1 MSQSQDEARAAR
13 IQKYKEERRKQLTAR
28 TATLF
33 SANVTERRPKRTSD
47 RTPPED
53 VAAHLKSSSELN
65 LNTASTSVPI
75 RTTRTS
81 RLRAAAAT
89 HSDTSPSPRKSN
101 RSSSVQSLLE
111 DGKTKSPKNSKL
123 LDRDKARS
131 RRQSN
136 EKENYKSASATRF
149 DKDIGAIKTKSK
161 HSINKTILEKD
172 KSNFIMTSPKEK
184 NVDEKSSSKIDEIRN
199 KKSINEEKLTKRIEV
214 KNEKKPL
221 RVNSEEFFNDIV
233 NEKDITNS
241 LERERIEDLFN
252 NLVVDDVENQNGIE
266 ILINDE
272 VLADDGLKYSHNS
285 CIPAADKAIDV
296 NVDNVKVEDSVVP
309 KVKEDVGGLLGA
321 VCVRKVERFSEL
333 LSNLC
338 SPCEADILFEDILV
352 ENGIDGDNQ
361 VRTNGPECTPPC
373 RRAQPS
379 PRTTSTPKRTLA
391 QPAVN
396 SEAAGSAAKPRT
408 RRPLEA
414 PHPKTESSL
423 PSSKVSPKTTLNLSF
438 GIKSTPLKSSP
449 SNSSP
454 QKSYDRRRSPESA
467 SKPSCIPLSKKS
479 ADRNIRTSTSPN
491 KQDLTRDS
499 TSKTDKSK
507 VEISRNRSTRRSP
520 EKAKSDSESNRIDRR
535 HRAQKDSESLS
546 EKYHYSKKRLT
557 SLENNSPRKSNDTK
571 NVSPKNVLNGNSQAT
586 QDPNV
591 NACGLDNSKS
601 KTKMSTLHETV
612 RPHSSRLSQEMD
624 SLAALTK
631 QTLDRVNKLSNNLT
645 SNKINLDTSEPR
657 FDSLFT
663 PKAELKNNNHT
674 YNYGLLNER
683 PAVTNRGVT
692 ERLRDIDTAAQRLID
707 FEKQSAMFSDLNND
721 TSSQNRRHDTS
732 STSCSH
738 TPVSILKRK
747 SIHEDSAASNSTN
760 HAIASPPVTFSPSV
774 VEPRNGRSDNRQRQG
789 ILKKRR
795 SLDESQVARRRSCSP
810 EVSFAEDGSSEISKS
825 ILKNRRSSLEDV
837 VRNRSPD
844 GQIQGILKRKMSRE
858 EEHQTD
864 DLSHGSPEPHG
875 ILKRKSNSSSS
886 SSTASSH
893 VSIAQAVLLAAA
905 GGAEIVEEDKEI
917 VRPILKK
924 KSFSEE
930 RPCLDIVPSETPKPI
945 LKKKSMEHDEYDFDL
960 PKKPILKSSK
970 KLSGDEG
977 HASSFDLSEDDRSSR
992 RPSLLRSRT
1001 SDHSGSECEAAVR
1014 PILKQRGSSLTRERS
1029 QSPRPRLS
1037 FCADNDANI
1046 ISVTNFSCDA
1056 NDLSAAGPRRV
1067 LNLAPAPNPEE
1078 SYPSAVLRR
1087 RNLRPKSNPR
1097 SKSLACDVNDELLS
1111 ILNNRRLK
1119 VDENCENGFCEPWKR
1134 ANLSE
1139 AEDDTK
1145 EKSFPSIAS
1154 RIKSMEQALTKEVS
1168 PRDQPSTSKAKTR
1181 DKERYKTQP
1190 ITVDEMRS
1198 ITSSL
1203 EPGQARFQAFGP
1215 AGCSF
1220 PSRSVESGVAPSVR
1234 GTFPLPREPERDPFV
1249 DFAKA
1254 LDSPPFGVSSFNAK
1268 SPPGTNGFSD
1278 GGSTKDDSYGEATF
1292 LDFENIDVNAERKQ
1306 STLDEIEQEVNKVRV
1321 ALDEDSRAL
1330 EEDERQQAEADNWSL
1345 NVSCDSGVY
1354 NRASSRDSGPHS
1366 GEELGLIES
1375 QEIVENHATNSSSNE
1390 WSSSSIERGLLTMDR
1405 ERKSTETEV
1414 QRSPEEDRSDDEG
1427 TEPSGFALGLVK
1439 SNSVVARASMWQQ
1452 LQQQAKGTPKPLLRH
1467 SRSKLKEGPSVAD
1480 RFKSQPI
1487 SFTSPE
1493 QPSQEEPNEQSLS
1506 LAQSKSTANVLDRD
1520 EDAKLDEDDPA
1531 KMSLSDKMKMFNAKL
1546 THKPPM
1552 AGLPR
1557 PKEDRVPRTSR
1568 LRTMPV
1574 LASQVQEAMEQ
1585 NERLTKSLTHEDVPR
1600 NNDFQLKMELFRS
1613 ASAKNTSLEY
1623 IMRQNSK
1630 FRSLD
1635 LDDDSP
1641 SERAQ
1646 RMITPE
1652 VRGILKSGST
1662 VVPRPKIL
1670 AKGESSE
1677 GLKDEGID
1685 SSSDEESVSA
1695 SSVSSSEKSCSS
1707 SDSSDEL
1714 PDPKPR
1720 RFQRKPNKLK
1730 SSRTESDLP
1739 RHQDSFSR
1747 PPEPFSRPQDLFPR
1761 KIQMPCANELKERLT
1776 QAKNP
1781 DVKIPMLGKLGR
1793 KPSEEAKKEDDQT
1806 RRFVKK
1812 LDEPIQLGK
1821 LRRPVDKPPA
1831 PVQHEVPPPI
1841 LKISALNMEAKNK
1854 FFGLDPSKQGKTI
1867 DELTAAVRKY
1877 IPPVSKSMSIH
1888 TMEVPGSGSDGESS
1902 GGREVRH
1909 INSRVRHRVGGGVQR
1924 SATHA
1929 EMPHKGGTIAERL
1942 AALQAAGA
1950 NDWRARV
1957 CRLSPERDEKE
1968 KDSKAIERAKNRINE
1983 SLNATVDDKK
1993 KVHIDENEIGSGNI
2007 LADRRKELETAAQGW
2022 RKRVPQSDASLF
2034 TVAGRLERDKVVTST
2049 PPITP
2054 PPAPAPVVVASPG
2067 IPPPTKFKSRKQ
2079 TSPTNGFASGPLR
2092 SASCAVVSAAAVDS
2106 KPKETA
2112 RIDRES
2118 FKRSHSVS
2126 ESISRVDE
2134 KDGSPSGA
2142 ERSGQPVRVPR
2153 ADDETFHAFFTPA
2166 LQQERTAET
2175 EGVDVDLDAIDS
2187 GSRQMLAGE
2196 WARRARVG
2204 RRHAASRNPLRAL
2217 AARTDLRDEYVP
2229 TTTPAVQNNKQ
2240 NYVLEKLQTNGGLAA
2255 EALAAL
2261 ASKEDFSS
2269 VALRSAST
2277 APLVH
2282 GTKPTML
2289 LQVKGRRRVQTRL
2302 VEPVHTS
2309 VNRGDCFV
2317 LITPD
2322 QLFLYIGLYANVIE
2336 KNRSTDIAMHI
2347 QNTKDLGCKN
2357 SPGIIK
2363 IDEQIKNF
2371 SNKHWNQFWSLLGVT
2386 EGIENYSP
2394 IETGHADEDEIFE
2407 SCIIQTNM
2415 CYEVKDDELVPI
2427 EEYWGQTPKIAM
2439 LNQTKVIVFDYGS
2452 EMYIWYGKN
2461 VPLESRRRAA
2471 QLAQEMFD
2479 EGYNYEECHINPLNA
2494 AVYQGAREASEQPS
2508 KTSTSRPEWAIL
2520 SKVTQ
2525 HMETILFKEKFLDWP
2540 DYSRVIKVK
2549 SPENKSNSVEITP
2562 CDAEEMW
2569 SNEYQD
2575 PDLIL
2580 EGSHIGRGT
2589 HYYDK
2594 ENMRHYDIRTKSVC
2608 KWVIQ
2613 EYDFQKVENDTEIGE
2628 FFSGDSYIIRWEYQ
2642 ITATGRE
2649 LNGKPSKHNIT
2660 GRDRCAYFC
2669 WQGRDASSN
2678 EKGAAAL
2685 LTVELDREKGPQI
2698 RVAQGNEPPAFLNL
2712 FQGNLVIHQGK
2723 RDTDKSRY
2731 RLFVTR
2737 GNLTNE
2743 AYLLQVPCSV
2753 RQLRSRGSLL
2763 LVDTEK
2769 GCLYI
2774 WHGARSMKH
2783 TKNIAIELANKLIA
2797 RKSSYLFGENVSDVK
2812 ITEVR
2817 EGEEPK
2823 EVLDALGV
2831 ANKQYYNSVV
2841 GGGRETCGDVTPRL
2855 FHFTDLGGQFEAN
2868 EVLSPLRHD
2877 HLVTPFPF
2885 EQKELYSASQPAL
2898 FLLDDGKCVW
2908 LWQGWWPRGEDG
2920 ELEPAERNAG
2930 VGAFAAR
2937 WQAMRVA
2944 ALRTCDAYWRVSR
2957 APATVP
2963 GAEPAD
2969 SAAPRPDVR
2978 IVAAGLE
2985 PQRFTDLFDTWHD
2998 HDQAADANIAHGLKA
3013 GAALAGG
3020 EELSRLTSCGGVLA
3034 LAALQRRP
3042 LPPHVDPHH
3051 LERHLDDTDFM
3062 EAFGMTKEEFSVLP
3076 AWKQTNMKKDVGLF

>member
-33 SANVTERRPKRTSD
+33 SANVTERRPKKVGGRCQSD
-47 RTPPED
+47 D
-53 VAAHLKSSSELN
+53 NADYLKPSSSELN
-65 LNTASTSVPI
+65 LNAASTSVSI

-81 RLRAAAAT
+81 RLRAAAT
-89 HSDTSPSPRKSN
+89 VHSDTSPSPRKSN
-101 RSSSVQSLLE
+101 RSSSIQSLTDE
-111 DGKTKSPKNSKL
+111 AKTKSSKHSKIV
-123 LDRDKARS
+123 DRDKLRAAN

-136 EKENYKSASATRF
+136 EKENLKNTM
-149 DKDIGAIKTKSK
+149 DKDNGAIQSKSK
-161 HSINKTILEKD
+161 HSNNKTVLEKD
-172 KSNFIMTSPKEK
+172 RCNYKVKSPKGK
-184 NVDEKSSSKIDEIRN
+184 NNLKLGERKSRNSLSEQKTLDSFKIEDKIKEPLNIDDEQI
-199 KKSINEEKLTKRIEV
+199 
-214 KNEKKPL
+214 
-221 RVNSEEFFNDIV
+221 FNDILDD
-233 NEKDITNS
+233 KSFSNS
-241 LERERIEDLFN
+241 LEKEKIENLFN
-252 NLVVDDVENQNGIE
+252 NLVVEDQVTHNILDDNI
-266 ILINDE
+266 
-272 VLADDGLKYSHNS
+272 GLKKY
-285 CIPAADKAIDV
+285 IPISQDENAV
-296 NVDNVKVEDSVVP
+296 NKVVSIAKLEDSGVVP
-309 KVKEDVGGLLGA
+309 KVVRDEEVGGLLGA

-338 SPCEADILFEDILV
+338 SPCEADILFQDILA
-352 ENGIDGDNQ
+352 ENGIDGNSRPS
-361 VRTNGPECTPPC
+361 VPECTPPC

-379 PRTTSTPKRTLA
+379 PRTTSTPKRPSPSNEPSGT
-391 QPAVN
+391 VHKTKN
-396 SEAAGSAAKPRT
+396 
-408 RRPLEA
+408 RRSIDSSQS
-414 PHPKTESSL
+414 KTENSL
-423 PSSKVSPKTTLNLSF
+423 PSSRVSPKSTFNLSF
-438 GIKSTPLKSSP
+438 GIKSSPLKSPP
-449 SNSSP
+449 SNFTAS
-454 QKSYDRRRSPESA
+454 KSNERRRSSDSS
-467 SKPSCIPLSKKS
+467 SKPSCIPLSKKTPEKS
-479 ADRNIRTSTSPN
+479 PRTSSSPN
-491 KQDLTRDS
+491 KNDS
-499 TSKTDKSK
+499 VKESKSK
-507 VEISRNRSTRRSP
+507 LESPRCKTVRKSP
-520 EKAKSDSESNRIDRR
+520 EKVKSDSESTRNDRR

-557 SLENNSPRKSNDTK
+557 SLDNNSPRDKSTTNEK
-571 NVSPKNVLNGNSQAT
+571 SSKNVLKETSRSHKLNIKPGQEDIKET
-586 QDPNV
+586 E
-591 NACGLDNSKS
+591 
-601 KTKMSTLHETV
+601 KMSILHETV
-612 RPHSSRLSQEMD
+612 RPHTSNSRLSQEMD

-645 SNKINLDTSEPR
+645 SNKLHLDTPESN
-657 FDSLFT
+657 FDSLFV
-663 PKAELKNNNHT
+663 PKAEQNHT
-674 YNYGLLNER
+674 FNYGLINER
-683 PAVTNRGVT
+683 PVQNRGVS
-692 ERLRDIDTAAQRLID
+692 ERLQDIDQAAQRLID

-721 TSSQNRRHDTS
+721 SSSQNRRLDTS
-732 STSCSH
+732 ATSCSH

-747 SIHEDSAASNSTN
+747 SIHDENTLSTSN

-774 VEPRNGRSDNRQRQG
+774 IEPRSCRSENRQRQG
-789 ILKKRR
+789 ILKKRC

-810 EVSFAEDGSSEISKS
+810 EVSFAEDGSLDMNKP

-844 GQIQGILKRKMSRE
+844 GQIQGILKRKMSKE
-858 EEHQTD
+858 EEHVHED
-864 DLSHGSPEPHG
+864 ISNGSPEPHG

-886 SSTASSH
+886 SSTTSSH

-905 GGAEIVEEDKEI
+905 GGAEIIDDDKEI

-930 RPCLDIVPSETPKPI
+930 RPCPDILLTDTPKPI
-945 LKKKSMEHDEYDFDL
+945 LKKKSNEYEENDFDL

-977 HASSFDLSEDDRSSR
+977 QASSFDLSEDDRSSR

-1001 SDHSGSECEAAVR
+1001 SDHSGSECDATVK
-1014 PILKQRGSSLTRERS
+1014 PILKQRGSSLSRERS

-1037 FCADNDANI
+1037 FCADNDTN

-1067 LNLAPAPNPEE
+1067 LNLASNPDE
-1078 SYPSAVLRR
+1078 SYPSAVVRR
-1087 RNLRPKSNPR
+1087 RNLRPKSNAR
-1097 SKSLACDVNDELLS
+1097 SKSLASDVNEELLS
-1111 ILNNRRLK
+1111 ILNTRRLK
-1119 VDENCENGFCEPWKR
+1119 VENCENGHCEPWELK
-1134 ANLSE
+1134 NPQE
-1139 AEDDTK
+1139 TGNDHK
-1145 EKSFPSIAS
+1145 PKSFPSIAA
-1154 RIKSMEQALTKEVS
+1154 RIKSMEQALTEVNPKE
-1168 PRDQPSTSKAKTR
+1168 QPSTSRYKNR
-1181 DKERYKTQP
+1181 DKERFKTQP
-1190 ITVDEMRS
+1190 ITIDEMRS
-1198 ITSSL
+1198 ASKTSSL
-1203 EPGQARFQAFGP
+1203 EPGQQSFQAFES

-1220 PSRSVESGVAPSVR
+1220 PRSPVESGVVPSTR
-1234 GTFPLPREPERDPFV
+1234 GPYAEEPERDPFTELV
-1249 DFAKA
+1249 KT
-1254 LDSPPFGVSSFNAK
+1254 LDSPPFGVNVFSVK
-1268 SPPGTNGFSD
+1268 SPLVNGVSND
-1278 GGSTKDDSYGEATF
+1278 EEDKDDSYGEATF
-1292 LDFENIDVNAERKQ
+1292 LDFENISPNEERRQ

-1321 ALDEDSRAL
+1321 ALDEDCRAL
-1330 EEDERQQAEADNWSL
+1330 DEDERQQAEADNWSL

-1375 QEIVENHATNSSSNE
+1375 QEIRDNHATNSSSNE
-1390 WSSSSIERGLLTMDR
+1390 WSTSSIERGLMTMER
-1405 ERKSTETEV
+1405 ERKSTETEAL
-1414 QRSPEEDRSDDEG
+1414 RSPEDRGSDDERN
-1427 TEPSGFALGLVK
+1427 TETFALGLVK
-1439 SNSVVARASMWQQ
+1439 SNSVVARASMWQA

-1467 SRSKLKEGPSVAD
+1467 SRSKNKDSSNVTD
-1480 RFKSQPI
+1480 RFKTQPI
-1487 SFTSPE
+1487 SFPLETATS
-1493 QPSQEEPNEQSLS
+1493 EPTNEGYALTP
-1506 LAQSKSTANVLDRD
+1506 SKSIGNVLDRD

-1531 KMSLSDKMKMFNAKL
+1531 KLSLMEKMKMFNSKL

-1557 PKEDRVPRTSR
+1557 PKEERVPRTSR

-1585 NERLTKSLTHEDVPR
+1585 NERLTKSLTHEEVPR
-1600 NNDFQLKMELFRS
+1600 NPDFQLKMELFRS

-1623 IMRQNSK
+1623 LMRQNAK

-1641 SERAQ
+1641 AERSQ

-1662 VVPRPKIL
+1662 VVPPKPKIL

-1685 SSSDEESVSA
+1685 SSSDDESASA

-1707 SDSSDEL
+1707 SDSSDEI
-1714 PDPKPR
+1714 PGPKPR
-1720 RFQRKPNKLK
+1720 RFQRKNNKLK
-1730 SSRTESDLP
+1730 SSRTDSDLT
-1739 RHQDSFSR
+1739 RLQD
-1747 PPEPFSRPQDLFPR
+1747 QYPR
-1761 KIQMPCANELKERLT
+1761 KIPLPGANELKERLN
-1776 QAKNP
+1776 QVKNP
-1781 DVKIPMLGKLGR
+1781 EMKPLLGKLGR
-1793 KPSEEAKKEDDQT
+1793 KPTEEKKEDDST
-1806 RRFVKK
+1806 RYRRFIKK

-1821 LRRPVDKPPA
+1821 LRRPAEKVQQVEEKPPQ
-1831 PVQHEVPPPI
+1831 V
-1841 LKISALNMEAKNK
+1841 LNISALNQAAKEK
-1854 FFGLDPSKQGKTI
+1854 FFGVEPKKEKSI
-1867 DELTAAVRKY
+1867 DELAAAVRRY

-1909 INSRVRHRVGGGVQR
+1909 INTRGRHRLGGGVQR

-1929 EMPHKGGTIAERL
+1929 EMPHRGGTIAERL

-1957 CRLSPERDEKE
+1957 CRLSPERE
-1968 KDSKAIERAKNRINE
+1968 DSKAIERAKNKINE
-1983 SLNATVDDKK
+1983 SLNNVVDDKK
-1993 KVHIDENEIGSGNI
+1993 KVHIEETELGTNI
-2007 LADRRKELETAAQGW
+2007 LADRRNKLETAAQGW
-2022 RKRVPQSDASLF
+2022 RKRVPQTDASLF
-2034 TVAGRLERDKVVTST
+2034 TVAGRLERDKVSTTT
-2049 PPITP
+2049 PPLTP
-2054 PPAPAPVVVASPG
+2054 PPVVTPPASAVASPG
-2067 IPPPTKFKSRKQ
+2067 VPPPNKFRSRKQ
-2079 TSPTNGFASGPLR
+2079 PSSPTNGFASGPLR
-2092 SASCAVVSAAAVDS
+2092 SASCAVVSAAAEA
-2106 KPKETA
+2106 KPKETP

-2134 KDGSPSGA
+2134 KEEVSPGQEKSGC
-2142 ERSGQPVRVPR
+2142 PVRVPR
-2153 ADDETFHAFFTPA
+2153 ADDETFHAFFAP
-2166 LQQERTAET
+2166 LQQQDKTADA
-2175 EGVDVDLDAIDS
+2175 GDVDLDAIDS
-2187 GSRQMLAGE
+2187 GSRHLLSSE
-2196 WARRARVG
+2196 WARRAKRERRVAG
-2204 RRHAASRNPLRAL
+2204 SRNPLRAL
-2217 AARTDLRDEYVP
+2217 AARTDIREEYLAQPNTIRD
-2229 TTTPAVQNNKQ
+2229 QMLK
-2240 NYVLEKLQTNGGLAA
+2240 EKVTANCGLAA

-2261 ASKEDFSS
+2261 ASKEDFSN
-2269 VALRSAST
+2269 VALRSASAT
-2277 APLVH
+2277 NVPAH
-2282 GTKPTML
+2282 GTKPVML
-2289 LQVKGRRRVQTRL
+2289 LHVKGRRRVQTRL
-2302 VEPVHTS
+2302 VEPVYTS
-2309 VNRGDCFV
+2309 VNRGDCFI

-2322 QLFLYIGLYANVIE
+2322 QVFLYMGFYANVIE
-2336 KNRSTDIAMHI
+2336 RNRSTDIVNHI
-2347 QNTKDLGCKN
+2347 HNTKDLGCKN
-2357 SPGIIK
+2357 STGVIK
-2363 IDEQIKNF
+2363 IDEHAKNY
-2371 SNKHWNQFWSLLGVT
+2371 SNKHWNQFWSLLGLADGV
-2386 EGIENYSP
+2386 EDYKP
-2394 IETGHADEDEIFE
+2394 VETGNADEDEIYE

-2415 CYEVKDDELVPI
+2415 CYEVMDDELVPI
-2427 EEYWGQTPKIAM
+2427 KDYWGQMPKIAM
-2439 LNQTKVIVFDYGS
+2439 LNQSKTIVFDFGS

-2471 QLAQEMFD
+2471 QLAQELFD

-2494 AVYQGAREASEQPS
+2494 AFYQGAREESNSAE
-2508 KTSTSRPEWAIL
+2508 KTQKTRPEWAIL

-2549 SPENKSNSVEITP
+2549 PQENKTNSVEITP

-2589 HYYDK
+2589 QYYDK
-2594 ENMRHYDIRTKSVC
+2594 DEMRHYDIKTKSVC

-2613 EYDFQKVENDTEIGE
+2613 EYDYQKVENDAEIGE

-2642 ITATGRE
+2642 ITVTGRE

-2685 LTVELDREKGPQI
+2685 LTVELDREKGPQV

-2712 FQGNLVIHQGK
+2712 FQGNLIIHQGK
-2723 RDTDKSRY
+2723 KDTDKSRF

-2737 GNLTNE
+2737 GNLSNE

-2774 WHGARSMKH
+2774 WHGVRSLKH

-2797 RKSSYLFGENVSDVK
+2797 RNSGYLFGGNVRDVK
-2812 ITEVR
+2812 ITEVK

-2831 ANKQYYNSVV
+2831 ANKQHYNSVLS
-2841 GGGRETCGDVTPRL
+2841 GGRESGGDGTPRL

-2868 EVLSPLRHD
+2868 EVLSPLRHE

-2885 EQKELYSASQPAL
+2885 DQKELYSASQPAL
-2898 FLLDDGKCVW
+2898 FLLDDGAQVW
-2908 LWQGWWPRGEDG
+2908 VWQGWWPRAADG
-2920 ELEPAERNAG
+2920 ELEPADRNAG

-2944 ALRTCDAYWRVSR
+2944 ALRTAEAYNCCSGRGGR
-2957 APATVP
+2957 
-2963 GAEPAD
+2963 G
-2969 SAAPRPDVR
+2969 DVR
-2978 IVAAGLE
+2978 VVAAGLE
-2985 PQRFTDLFDTWHD
+2985 PQAFTDLFDTWSEHD
-2998 HDQAADANIAHGLKA
+2998 EAAEANIAHGYKA
-3013 GAALAGG
+3013 GEILSGAC
-3020 EELSRLTSCGGVLA
+3020 ELSRLSSCDAVLP

-3042 LPPHVDPHH
+3042 LPDHVDPHH
-3051 LERHLDDTDFM
+3051 LERHLSAADFL
-3062 EAFGMTKEEFSVLP
+3062 EAFGMTKEEFSGLP
-3076 AWKQTNMKKDVGLF
+3076 AWKQTNLKKDVGLF

>member
-33 SANVTERRPKRTSD
+33 SANVTERRTKRSTD
-47 RTPPED
+47 LPPSED
-53 VAAHLKSSSELN
+53 VGAHLKSSSELN

-81 RLRAAAAT
+81 RLRAAAANL
-89 HSDTSPSPRKSN
+89 SDTSPSPRKSN

-111 DGKTKSPKNSKL
+111 DAKMRSPKNSKL
-123 LDRDKARS
+123 LDRDKRTN

-136 EKENYKSASATRF
+136 EKENFKGSSSTRS
-149 DKDIGAIKTKSK
+149 DKDYGAIKTKSK
-161 HSINKTILEKD
+161 HSINKNILEKD
-172 KSNFIMTSPKEK
+172 KNNFIVTSPKGK
-184 NVDEKSSSKIDEIRN
+184 NVDEKRSSKFDDSRN
-199 KKSINEEKLTKRIEV
+199 TNSINEEKKSNSEI
-214 KNEKKPL
+214 NERKHEKPL
-221 RVNSEEFFNDIV
+221 RVNSEEFFNDII
-233 NEKDITNS
+233 NDKDMSNGID
-241 LERERIEDLFN
+241 EDKIDDLFN
-252 NLVVDDVENQNGIE
+252 NLVVADVEVQNGIRVEE
-266 ILINDE
+266 IDQILE
-272 VLADDGLKYSHNS
+272 SDGLKYSHNS

-296 NVDNVKVEDSVVP
+296 NVDYVEDSVVP

-352 ENGIDGDNQ
+352 ENGIDGEKH
-361 VRTNGPECTPPC
+361 VRTNGPECTAPC

-379 PRTTSTPKRTLA
+379 PRTTSTPKRTPA
-391 QPAVN
+391 QPTAN
-396 SEAAGSAAKPRT
+396 NDAAGSVAKPRS
-408 RRPLEA
+408 RRSLEA

-454 QKSYDRRRSPESA
+454 PKTYDRRRSPDSG
-467 SKPSCIPLSKKS
+467 SKPSCIPLSKKPS
-479 ADRNIRTSTSPN
+479 DRNLRTSTSPV
-491 KQDLTRDS
+491 KQDLTRDTIS
-499 TSKTDKSK
+499 SRSKAETP
-507 VEISRNRSTRRSP
+507 RNRSTRKSP
-520 EKAKSDSESNRIDRR
+520 EKAKSDTENNRIDRR

-557 SLENNSPRKSNDTK
+557 SLENNSPRKSNEK
-571 NVSPKNVLNGNSQAT
+571 NVSPKTLSNVTSRANQE
-586 QDPNV
+586 PNV
-591 NACGLDNSKS
+591 NACGLENSKV
-601 KTKMSTLHETV
+601 TKMSTLHETV

-645 SNKINLDTSEPR
+645 SNKINLDTPEPR
-657 FDSLFT
+657 FDSIFA
-663 PKAELKNNNHT
+663 PKSDLRHNNHA
-674 YNYGLLNER
+674 YNYGLINHER
-683 PAVTNRGVT
+683 PVHNRGVT

-721 TSSQNRRHDTS
+721 TSSQSRRLDTS
-732 STSCSH
+732 SSSCSH

-747 SIHEDSAASNSTN
+747 SIHEDSAASNTTN
-760 HAIASPPVTFSPSV
+760 QAIASPPVTFSPSV
-774 VEPRNGRSDNRQRQG
+774 VEPRNGRSESRQRQG

-810 EVSFAEDGSSEISKS
+810 EVSFAEDGSLETNKS

-858 EEHQTD
+858 EELHTD
-864 DLSHGSPEPHG
+864 DLSQSSPEPHG

-905 GGAEIVEEDKEI
+905 GGAEIVEDDKEI

-930 RPCLDIVPSETPKPI
+930 RPSPDVVLSDTPKPI
-945 LKKKSMEHDEYDFDL
+945 LKKKSTEFDDYDFDL

-1001 SDHSGSECEAAVR
+1001 SDHSGSECETAVR

-1087 RNLRPKSNPR
+1087 RNLRPKTNPR

-1111 ILNNRRLK
+1111 ILNNRRQK
-1119 VDENCENGFCEPWKR
+1119 VDENCENGFCEPWNS
-1134 ANLSE
+1134 AFNNE
-1139 AEDDTK
+1139 TGDDTK
-1145 EKSFPSIAS
+1145 PKSFPSIAS
-1154 RIKSMEQALTKEVS
+1154 RIKSMEQALTKDLS
-1168 PRDQPSTSKAKTR
+1168 RDQPSTSKARTR

-1190 ITVDEMRS
+1190 ITVEEMRS

-1203 EPGQARFQAFGP
+1203 EPGQARFPAFGP

-1220 PSRSVESGVAPSVR
+1220 PSRPVESGIAPSIR
-1234 GTFPLPREPERDPFV
+1234 GPYPLPGEPEPDPFA
-1249 DFAKA
+1249 DFAQA
-1254 LDSPPFGVSSFNAK
+1254 LDSPPYGVISFNAK
-1268 SPPGTNGFSD
+1268 SPTTANGFSD
-1278 GGSTKDDSYGEATF
+1278 GGSNKDDSYGEATF
-1292 LDFENIDVNAERKQ
+1292 LDFENIDVNSERKQ
-1306 STLDEIEQEVNKVRV
+1306 STLDEIEQEVDKVRV

-1330 EEDERQQAEADNWSL
+1330 EEDERHQAEADNWSL

-1375 QEIVENHATNSSSNE
+1375 QEIRDNHATNSSSNE

-1405 ERKSTETEV
+1405 ERKSTENEAL
-1414 QRSPEEDRSDDEG
+1414 RSPEEAGSDDENR
-1427 TEPSGFALGLVK
+1427 EPSGFALGLVK

-1467 SRSKLKEGPSVAD
+1467 SRSKLKEGPSVVD

-1487 SFTSPE
+1487 SFPAPVVS
-1493 QPSQEEPNEQSLS
+1493 PNESTEEQALP
-1506 LAQSKSTANVLDRD
+1506 LPQSKSTANVLDRD

-1531 KMSLSDKMKMFNAKL
+1531 KMSLSEKMKMFNSKL
-1546 THKPPM
+1546 THKPPV
-1552 AGLPR
+1552 AGAGGAR
-1557 PKEDRVPRTSR
+1557 ARAGR

-1574 LASQVQEAMEQ
+1574 LASQLQQALDQ
-1585 NERLTKSLTHEDVPR
+1585 NERLTKSLTHDDVPR

-1623 IMRQNSK
+1623 IMRQNAK

-1662 VVPRPKIL
+1662 VVPSRPKTL

-1685 SSSDEESVSA
+1685 SSSDEDSVST
-1695 SSVSSSEKSCSS
+1695 SVSSSEKSCSS

-1730 SSRTESDLP
+1730 SSRTESDIP
-1739 RHQDSFSR
+1739 RH
-1747 PPEPFSRPQDLFPR
+1747 PEAFPC
-1761 KIQMPCANELKERLT
+1761 KIKLPGANELKERLT

-1806 RRFVKK
+1806 RYRRFVKK
-1812 LDEPIQLGK
+1812 IDEPIQLGK
-1821 LRRPVDKPPA
+1821 LRRPAEKVPPPA
-1831 PVQHEVPPPI
+1831 QEVPPPV
-1841 LKISALNMEAKNK
+1841 LKISALNQAAKNK
-1854 FFGLDPSKQGKTI
+1854 FFGLDPVKKEKSI

-1877 IPPVSKSMSIH
+1877 IPPVSKSVSSH
-1888 TMEVPGSGSDGESS
+1888 TMEIPGSGSDGESS

-1909 INSRVRHRVGGGVQR
+1909 INTRGRHRVGGGVQR

-1929 EMPHKGGTIAERL
+1929 EMPHKGGGTIAERL

-1957 CRLSPERDEKE
+1957 CRLSPERE
-1968 KDSKAIERAKNRINE
+1968 DSKAIERAKNRINE
-1983 SLNATVDDKK
+1983 SLNSVDDKK
-1993 KVHIDENEIGSGNI
+1993 KGIDDNELGTTNI
-2007 LADRRKELETAAQGW
+2007 LADRRNKLETAAQGW
-2022 RKRVPQSDASLF
+2022 RKRVPQTDASLF
-2034 TVAGRLERDKVVTST
+2034 TVAGRLERDKVVSAT
-2049 PPITP
+2049 PPVTP
-2054 PPAPAPVVVASPG
+2054 PPAAAPVTASPG
-2067 IPPPTKFKSRKQ
+2067 IPPPNTFKSRKQ

-2092 SASCAVVSAAAVDS
+2092 SASCAVVSAAAVDP
-2106 KPKETA
+2106 KPKTN

-2134 KDGSPSGA
+2134 KDESCGA
-2142 ERSGQPVRVPR
+2142 EKTGQPVRVPR
-2153 ADDETFHAFFTPA
+2153 TDDETFQAFFTPA
-2166 LQQERTAET
+2166 LQQERLADT

-2187 GSRQMLAGE
+2187 GSRQLLASE
-2196 WARRARVG
+2196 WSRRARVG

-2229 TTTPAVQNNKQ
+2229 PPPTLKQ
-2240 NYVLEKLQTNGGLAA
+2240 NYVIEKLASNGGLAA

-2261 ASKEDFSS
+2261 ASKEDFAA
-2269 VALRSAST
+2269 VALRSAAA
-2277 APLVH
+2277 APAAPGARPL
-2282 GTKPTML
+2282 ML
-2289 LQVKGRRRVQTRL
+2289 LHVKGRRRVQTRL

-2317 LITPD
+2317 LISSD

-2347 QNTKDLGCKN
+2347 QNTKDMGCKN

-2371 SNKHWNQFWSLLGVT
+2371 SHKHWNQFWSLLGVT
-2386 EGIENYSP
+2386 ENVENYKP
-2394 IETGHADEDEIFE
+2394 VETGHADEDEIFE
-2407 SCIIQTNM
+2407 SCILQTNM
-2415 CYEVKDDELVPI
+2415 CYEVMDDELVPI
-2427 EEYWGQTPKIAM
+2427 QEYWGQVPKIAM
-2439 LNQTKVIVFDYGS
+2439 LNQTKVIVFDFGS

-2494 AVYQGAREASEQPS
+2494 AKYQGAREATDPPAKSAN
-2508 KTSTSRPEWAIL
+2508 SRPEWAIL
-2520 SKVTQ
+2520 SKITQ

-2540 DYSRVIKVK
+2540 DYTRVIKVK
-2549 SPENKSNSVEITP
+2549 SPENKSNSVEINP

-2594 ENMRHYDIRTKSVC
+2594 ENMRHYDIKTKSVS

-2613 EYDFQKVENDTEIGE
+2613 EYDFQKVEDESEIGE
-2628 FFSGDSYIIRWEYQ
+2628 FFSADSYIIRWEYQ
-2642 ITATGRE
+2642 ITMTGRE
-2649 LNGKPSKHNIT
+2649 LNGKPSKHNVT

-2685 LTVELDREKGPQI
+2685 LTVELDREKGPQV
-2698 RVAQGNEPPAFLNL
+2698 RVAQGNEPPAFLNQ

-2723 RDTDKSRY
+2723 RDSDKSRY

-2737 GNLTNE
+2737 GNLSNE

-2783 TKNIAIELANKLIA
+2783 TKDIAIELANKLIA

-2823 EVLDALGV
+2823 EVLEALGV
-2831 ANKQYYNSVV
+2831 ANKQHYMSVL
-2841 GGGRETCGDVTPRL
+2841 GGGREVGGSSPRL

-2868 EVLSPLRHD
+2868 EVLSPLRHE

-2885 EQKELYSASQPAL
+2885 DQKELYSASQPAL
-2898 FLLDDGKCVW
+2898 FLLDDGACVW

-2937 WQAMRVA
+2937 WQALRVA

-2957 APATVP
+2957 PET
-2963 GAEPAD
+2963 
-2969 SAAPRPDVR
+2969 RPDVR
-2978 IVAAGLE
+2978 LVAAGLE
-2985 PQRFTDLFDTWHD
+2985 PQAFTDLFDTWVD
-2998 HDQAADANIAHGLKA
+2998 HDEAAEANINLGHKA
-3013 GAALAGG
+3013 GEAWCGARELA
-3020 EELSRLTSCGGVLA
+3020 RLTRAAAELP

-3042 LPPHVDPHH
+3042 LPDHVDPHH
-3051 LERHLDDTDFM
+3051 LERHLSSPDFL

>member
-33 SANVTERRPKRTSD
+33 SANVTERRPKRSPEQ
-47 RTPPED
+47 PPPDD
-53 VAAHLKSSSELN
+53 VASHLKSSSELN

-81 RLRAAAAT
+81 RLRAAAANL
-89 HSDTSPSPRKSN
+89 SDSSPSPRKSN

-111 DGKTKSPKNSKL
+111 DAKTKSPKNSKL
-123 LDRDKARS
+123 LDRDKRS
-131 RRQSN
+131 NRRQSN
-136 EKENYKSASATRF
+136 EKENFKSASATRF
-149 DKDIGAIKTKSK
+149 DKDIGAIKTKTK
-161 HSINKTILEKD
+161 HSINKNILEKD
-172 KSNFIMTSPKEK
+172 KNNFIVTSPKGK
-184 NVDEKSSSKIDEIRN
+184 NADEKRSSKLDESRSKN
-199 KKSINEEKLTKRIEV
+199 SIIEEKKTNSEIYERKHE
-214 KNEKKPL
+214 KPL

-233 NEKDITNS
+233 NEKDTSSIDD
-241 LERERIEDLFN
+241 EKIDDLFN
-252 NLVVDDVENQNGIE
+252 NLVVDDVENLNGIE
-266 ILINDE
+266 IKINDQI
-272 VLADDGLKYSHNS
+272 LDDDGLKYSHNS
-285 CIPAADKAIDV
+285 CIPAADNKAIEV
-296 NVDNVKVEDSVVP
+296 NNVDVYVEDSVVP

-352 ENGIDGDNQ
+352 ENGIDGDNDA
-361 VRTNGPECTPPC
+361 RPNGPECTPPC

-379 PRTTSTPKRTLA
+379 PRTTSSAPKRTLA
-391 QPAVN
+391 QPTVN
-396 SEAAGSAAKPRT
+396 TDAAGNVAKPRN

-449 SNSSP
+449 SNSTP
-454 QKSYDRRRSPESA
+454 TKTYDRRRSPESV

-479 ADRNIRTSTSPN
+479 ADRNNRTSTSPV
-491 KQDLTRDS
+491 KQDLTRDTIS
-499 TSKTDKSK
+499 SRSKAETPR
-507 VEISRNRSTRRSP
+507 SRTTRKSP
-520 EKAKSDSESNRIDRR
+520 EKAKSDTENNRIDRR

-557 SLENNSPRKSNDTK
+557 SLENNSPRKSNETK
-571 NVSPKNVLNGNSQAT
+571 NVSPKNLLNGTSRANQE
-586 QDPNV
+586 PNV
-591 NACGLDNSKS
+591 NACGLENSKI
-601 KTKMSTLHETV
+601 TKMSTLHETV

-657 FDSLFT
+657 FDSIFA
-663 PKAELKNNNHT
+663 PKSELKHTNHA
-674 YNYGLLNER
+674 YNYGLLSER
-683 PAVTNRGVT
+683 PVHNRGVT

-721 TSSQNRRHDTS
+721 TSSQSRRLDTS

-747 SIHEDSAASNSTN
+747 SIHEDSAASNTTN
-760 HAIASPPVTFSPSV
+760 QAIASPPVTFSPSV
-774 VEPRNGRSDNRQRQG
+774 VEPRNGRSDSRQRQG

-810 EVSFAEDGSSEISKS
+810 EVSFAEDGSLETNKS

-858 EEHQTD
+858 EEHHTD
-864 DLSHGSPEPHG
+864 DLSQSSPEPHG

-905 GGAEIVEEDKEI
+905 GGAEIVEDDKEI

-930 RPCLDIVPSETPKPI
+930 RPCPDVVLSDTPKPI
-945 LKKKSMEHDEYDFDL
+945 LKKKSTEFDDFDFDL

-1087 RNLRPKSNPR
+1087 RNLRPKTNPR

-1119 VDENCENGFCEPWKR
+1119 VDENCENGFREPWNHTLDNGTADEKP
-1134 ANLSE
+1134 
-1139 AEDDTK
+1139 
-1145 EKSFPSIAS
+1145 KSFPSIAS
-1154 RIKSMEQALTKEVS
+1154 RIKSMEQALTKDLS
-1168 PRDQPSTSKAKTR
+1168 PKDQPSTSRAKTR

-1220 PSRSVESGVAPSVR
+1220 PSRPVESGVAPSTR
-1234 GTFPLPREPERDPFV
+1234 GSYPLPGEPERDPFA
-1249 DFAKA
+1249 DFAQA
-1254 LDSPPFGVSSFNAK
+1254 LDSPPYGVSSFSAK
-1268 SPPGTNGFSD
+1268 SPTAGNCFSD

-1292 LDFENIDVNAERKQ
+1292 LDFENIAADAERKQ
-1306 STLDEIEQEVNKVRV
+1306 STLDDIEQEVNKVRV
-1321 ALDEDSRAL
+1321 ALDEDCRAL
-1330 EEDERQQAEADNWSL
+1330 DEDERQQAEADNWSL

-1375 QEIVENHATNSSSNE
+1375 QEIRENHATNSSSNE
-1390 WSSSSIERGLLTMDR
+1390 WSPSSIERGLLTMDR
-1405 ERKSTETEV
+1405 ERKSTETEAP
-1414 QRSPEEDRSDDEG
+1414 RSPEEAGSDDEG
-1427 TEPSGFALGLVK
+1427 REPTGFALGLVK

-1487 SFTSPE
+1487 SFPAADVTASEPAE
-1493 QPSQEEPNEQSLS
+1493 QPALPLP
-1506 LAQSKSTANVLDRD
+1506 QSKSAANVLDRD

-1531 KMSLSDKMKMFNAKL
+1531 KMSLSEKMKMFNSKL
-1546 THKPPM
+1546 THKPPPSG
-1552 AGLPR
+1552 AARPR
-1557 PKEDRVPRTSR
+1557 EERGRSTR

-1574 LASQVQEAMEQ
+1574 CGRVLQEALQQ
-1585 NERLTKSLTHEDVPR
+1585 NERLTKSLTHDDVPR

-1623 IMRQNSK
+1623 IMRQNAK

-1662 VVPRPKIL
+1662 VVPPRPKTL

-1677 GLKDEGID
+1677 VCTGLKDEGID
-1685 SSSDEESVSA
+1685 SSSDEDSVSA

-1730 SSRTESDLP
+1730 ASRTESDIP
-1739 RHQDSFSR
+1739 RH
-1747 PPEPFSRPQDLFPR
+1747 PEPFSC
-1761 KIQMPCANELKERLT
+1761 KIKLPGANELKERLT

-1781 DVKIPMLGKLGR
+1781 DVKIPMLAKLGR
-1793 KPSEEAKKEDDQT
+1793 KPSVEAKQEEDQT
-1806 RRFVKK
+1806 RYRRFVKK

-1821 LRRPVDKPPA
+1821 LRRPADKVPP
-1831 PVQHEVPPPI
+1831 PPQEVPPPV
-1841 LKISALNMEAKNK
+1841 LKISALNQAAKNK
-1854 FFGLDPSKQGKTI
+1854 FFGLETAKKEKTI
-1867 DELTAAVRKY
+1867 DELAAAVRKY
-1877 IPPVSKSMSIH
+1877 IPPVSKSISTH

-1909 INSRVRHRVGGGVQR
+1909 INTRVRHRVGGGVQR

-1929 EMPHKGGTIAERL
+1929 EMPHKGGGTIAERL
-1942 AALQAAGA
+1942 AALHAAGA

-1957 CRLSPERDEKE
+1957 CRLSPERE
-1968 KDSKAIERAKNRINE
+1968 DSKAIERAKNRINE
-1983 SLNATVDDKK
+1983 SLNSVDDKK
-1993 KVHIDENEIGSGNI
+1993 KSIDDNEIGTTNI
-2007 LADRRKELETAAQGW
+2007 LADRRNKLETAAQGW
-2022 RKRVPQSDASLF
+2022 RKRVPQTDASLF
-2034 TVAGRLERDKVVTST
+2034 TVAGRLERDKVVSAT
-2049 PPITP
+2049 PPLTP
-2054 PPAPAPVVVASPG
+2054 PPAVAPVIASPG
-2067 IPPPTKFKSRKQ
+2067 IPPPNTFKSRKQ
-2079 TSPTNGFASGPLR
+2079 VSPTNGFASGPHR
-2092 SASCAVVSAAAVDS
+2092 SASCAVVSAAAVDN
-2106 KPKETA
+2106 KPKEN

-2134 KDGSPSGA
+2134 KDESSGA
-2142 ERSGQPVRVPR
+2142 ERTGQPVRVPR
-2153 ADDETFHAFFTPA
+2153 ADDETFQAFFTPA
-2166 LQQERTAET
+2166 LQQERLADT

-2187 GSRQMLAGE
+2187 GSRQLLASE
-2196 WARRARVG
+2196 WSRRARVG

-2229 TTTPAVQNNKQ
+2229 PPPTVPKHNH
-2240 NYVLEKLQTNGGLAA
+2240 VLDKISSNGGLAA

-2261 ASKEDFSS
+2261 ASKEDFSNVS
-2269 VALRSAST
+2269 LRSAAA
-2277 APLVH
+2277 APLAH
-2282 GTKPTML
+2282 GTKPLML
-2289 LQVKGRRRVQTRL
+2289 LHVKGRRRVQTRL

-2309 VNRGDCFV
+2309 VNRGDCFI
-2317 LITPD
+2317 LITSD

-2336 KNRSTDIAMHI
+2336 KNRSTDIALHI

-2357 SPGIIK
+2357 STGIIK

-2386 EGIENYSP
+2386 EGIENYKP
-2394 IETGHADEDEIFE
+2394 VETGHADEDEIFE
-2407 SCIIQTNM
+2407 SCILQTNM
-2415 CYEVKDDELVPI
+2415 CYEVMDDELVPI
-2427 EEYWGQTPKIAM
+2427 KEYWGQVPKIAM
-2439 LNQTKVIVFDYGS
+2439 LNQTKVIVFDFGS

-2494 AVYQGAREASEQPS
+2494 AMYQGARDPSDPPAKAS
-2508 KTSTSRPEWAIL
+2508 KSRPEWAIL
-2520 SKVTQ
+2520 SKITQ

-2549 SPENKSNSVEITP
+2549 SPENKSNSVEINP

-2594 ENMRHYDIRTKSVC
+2594 ENMRHYDIKTKSVC

-2613 EYDFQKVENDTEIGE
+2613 EYDYQKVENESEIGE
-2628 FFSGDSYIIRWEYQ
+2628 FFSADSYIIRWEYM
-2642 ITATGRE
+2642 ITMTGRE
-2649 LNGKPSKHNIT
+2649 LNGKPSKHNVT

-2685 LTVELDREKGPQI
+2685 LTVELDREKGPQV

-2737 GNLTNE
+2737 GNLSNE

-2769 GCLYI
+2769 SCLYI

-2797 RKSSYLFGENVSDVK
+2797 RKSSYLFGNVSGVK
-2812 ITEVR
+2812 IVEVK
-2817 EGEEPK
+2817 EGEEPR
-2823 EVLDALGV
+2823 EVLEALGV
-2831 ANKQYYNSVV
+2831 ANKQQWMGLV
-2841 GGGRETCGDVTPRL
+2841 GKECGGEGTARL

-2868 EVLSPLRHD
+2868 EVLSPLRHE
-2877 HLVTPFPF
+2877 HLATPFPF
-2885 EQKELYSASQPAL
+2885 DQKELYSASQPAL
-2898 FLLDDGKCVW
+2898 FLLDDGACVW
-2908 LWQGWWPRGEDG
+2908 LWQGWWPPQEDG

-2930 VGAFAAR
+2930 VGAFASR
-2937 WQAMRVA
+2937 WQSLRVA
-2944 ALRTCDAYWRVSR
+2944 ALRTCAAYWQASR
-2957 APATVP
+2957 GCGVA
-2963 GAEPAD
+2963 
-2969 SAAPRPDVR
+2969 DVR
-2978 IVAAGLE
+2978 LVAAGLE
-2985 PQRFTDLFDTWHD
+2985 PARFTHLFDTWAD
-2998 HDQAADANIAHGLKA
+2998 HDQAADANINHGYKA
-3013 GAALAGG
+3013 GEIIPGSC
-3020 EELSRLTSCGGVLA
+3020 ELSRLTCCDAVLP

-3042 LPPHVDPHH
+3042 LPDHVDPHH
-3051 LERHLDDTDFM
+3051 LERHLSPADFL

>member
-13 IQKYKEERRKQLTAR
+13 IQKYKDERRKQLTAR
-28 TATLF
+28 TATIF
-33 SANVTERRPKRTSD
+33 SANVTVRRPKKSANQTLD
-47 RTPPED
+47 D
-53 VAAHLKSSSELN
+53 DGAHLKSSSELN

-89 HSDTSPSPRKSN
+89 QSDSTLVPRKSS
-101 RSSSVQSLLE
+101 RSSSAQSLLE
-111 DGKTKSPKNSKL
+111 GVKPKSPKNSKL
-123 LDRDKARS
+123 LDRDKTRS
-131 RRQSN
+131 NRRQSN
-136 EKENYKSASATRF
+136 EKENYKSTPATTRI

-161 HSINKTILEKD
+161 HSITKTILEED
-172 KSNFIMTSPKEK
+172 KNNFIKTNSKRK
-184 NVDEKSSSKIDEIRN
+184 IIDVKSGSKVEESRNKYSVTEENLTNSTKSEIRN
-199 KKSINEEKLTKRIEV
+199 EKPIRI
-214 KNEKKPL
+214 
-221 RVNSEEFFNDIV
+221 NSEEFFNDIV
-233 NEKDITNS
+233 DEKDMSNS
-241 LERERIEDLFN
+241 LEKERIEDLFN
-252 NLVVDDVENQNGIE
+252 SLVVDDIENRNGAKA
-266 ILINDE
+266 LVND
-272 VLADDGLKYSHNS
+272 VSIDDGLKCSNNS
-285 CIPAADKAIDV
+285 SNHADVKAIDV
-296 NVDNVKVEDSVVP
+296 NAVIVNVEGSVVP
-309 KVKEDVGGLLGA
+309 KVKEGTGGLLGA
-321 VCVRKVERFSEL
+321 VCVRKVEKFSEL

-338 SPCEADILFEDILV
+338 SPCEADTLFEDILV
-352 ENGIDGDNQ
+352 ENGIDGDSKL
-361 VRTNGPECTPPC
+361 RTNGPECTPPC

-379 PRTTSTPKRTLA
+379 SSCTTISSKRIPV
-391 QPAVN
+391 QPVIN
-396 SEAAGSAAKPRT
+396 SNDATGSVVKTKT
-408 RRPLEA
+408 RRALEA

-423 PSSKVSPKTTLNLSF
+423 SSSKISPRATLNLSF
-438 GIKSTPLKSSP
+438 GIKSTSLKSSNP
-449 SNSSP
+449 TTTKLHGCR
-454 QKSYDRRRSPESA
+454 QTPESI
-467 SKPSCIPLSKKS
+467 SKPSCIPLSKKIT
-479 ADRNIRTSTSPN
+479 DKNIRTSTSPRQDVIRESTAKADKARLENSSN
-491 KQDLTRDS
+491 KPIR
-499 TSKTDKSK
+499 K
-507 VEISRNRSTRRSP
+507 SP
-520 EKAKSDSESNRIDRR
+520 EKAKSDSENNRIDRK
-535 HRAQKDSESLS
+535 HRAQKNSESLN

-557 SLENNSPRKSNDTK
+557 SLESNTPRKTNDTK
-571 NVSPKNVLNGNSQAT
+571 NVLPKNVLNTVSQV
-586 QDPNV
+586 DLNPNV
-591 NACGLDNSKS
+591 NTCGSENFIANS
-601 KTKMSTLHETV
+601 KMSTLHETV

-631 QTLDRVNKLSNNLT
+631 QTLDRVNKLSSNLNSNNKVKLET
-645 SNKINLDTSEPR
+645 SDRR
-657 FDSLFT
+657 FDSLLASQ
-663 PKAELKNNNHT
+663 AEIKTINHA
-674 YNYGLLNER
+674 YNYGLLNEN
-683 PAVTNRGVT
+683 PVINRGVT
-692 ERLRDIDTAAQRLID
+692 ERLKDIDTAAQRLID
-707 FEKQSAMFSDLNND
+707 FEKKNAMFSDLNND

-747 SIHEDSAASNSTN
+747 SIHEDSSTSTITN

-774 VEPRNGRSDNRQRQG
+774 IEPRNGRSDKRQG

-810 EVSFAEDGSSEISKS
+810 EVSFAEDESSEISKS

-886 SSTASSH
+886 SSAASSH

-905 GGAEIVEEDKEI
+905 GGAEIIEDDKEI

-930 RPCLDIVPSETPKPI
+930 RPCLDIITSEIPRPI
-945 LKKKSMEHDEYDFDL
+945 LKKKSIEHDEYDFEL

-1037 FCADNDANI
+1037 FCADNETNN
-1046 ISVTNFSCDA
+1046 ISVTNFSSDA
-1056 NDLSAAGPRRV
+1056 NDLPAAGPRRV
-1067 LNLAPAPNPEE
+1067 LDVASAPNPEE

-1097 SKSLACDVNDELLS
+1097 SKSLASDVNEELLS

-1119 VDENCENGFCEPWKR
+1119 VDNNCENSNCELWQRVEQNETQLNK
-1134 ANLSE
+1134 
-1139 AEDDTK
+1139 K
-1145 EKSFPSIAS
+1145 EKTYTSVAL
-1154 RIKSMEQALTKEVS
+1154 RIKSMEQALTKDLS
-1168 PRDQPSTSKAKTR
+1168 PRDQPSTSKVKSR

-1190 ITVDEMRS
+1190 VTIDEMRS

-1203 EPGQARFQAFGP
+1203 EPGQARFQAFGT

-1220 PSRSVESGVAPSVR
+1220 PSRSVESGAVPTK
-1234 GTFPLPREPERDPFV
+1234 GILPLPGEPERDPFV
-1249 DFAKA
+1249 DFVKS
-1254 LDSPPFGVSSFNAK
+1254 LDSPPYGLNSFSEK
-1268 SPPGTNGFSD
+1268 SPPDANGFSD
-1278 GGSTKDDSYGEATF
+1278 SGSIKDDSYGEATF
-1292 LDFENIDVNAERKQ
+1292 LDFENIDVNVQRKQ

-1366 GEELGLIES
+1366 GEELGLTES
-1375 QEIVENHATNSSSNE
+1375 QEIVENHNINSSSNE
-1390 WSSSSIERGLLTMDR
+1390 WSSPSIERGLLTMDR
-1405 ERKSTETEV
+1405 ERKSTETEAT
-1414 QRSPEEDRSDDEG
+1414 RSPEEEKSDDEDK
-1427 TEPSGFALGLVK
+1427 EHSGFALGLVK

-1467 SRSKLKEGPSVAD
+1467 SRSKLKEGPSVVD

-1487 SFTSPE
+1487 TFPPPAPPVPDVQPTE
-1493 QPSQEEPNEQSLS
+1493 QVFSI
-1506 LAQSKSTANVLDRD
+1506 AQSKSTANVLDRD
-1520 EDAKLDEDDPA
+1520 DDAKLDEDDPA

-1557 PKEDRVPRTSR
+1557 PKDDRVPRTSR

-1600 NNDFQLKMELFRS
+1600 DNDFQLKMELFRS

-1662 VVPRPKIL
+1662 VVPRPKVL

-1685 SSSDEESVSA
+1685 SSSDDESASA

-1707 SDSSDEL
+1707 SDSSDDL

-1720 RFQRKPNKLK
+1720 RFQRKPIKLK
-1730 SSRTESDLP
+1730 TSRTESDLP
-1739 RHQDSFSR
+1739 KHQDPFPR
-1747 PPEPFSRPQDLFPR
+1747 QQEPFPR
-1761 KIQMPCANELKERLT
+1761 KIQMPCAKELQERLT

-1781 DVKIPMLGKLGR
+1781 EVKVPLLGKLGK
-1793 KPSEEAKKEDDQT
+1793 KPSEDAKKEEDQT
-1806 RRFVKK
+1806 RYRRFIKK

-1821 LRRPVDKPPA
+1821 LRRPVDKPPT
-1831 PVQHEVPPPI
+1831 PVQDPPMSI
-1841 LKISALNMEAKNK
+1841 LKISALNQAAKNK
-1854 FFGLDPSKQGKTI
+1854 FFGIDATKKEKTI
-1867 DELTAAVRKY
+1867 DELAAAVRKY
-1877 IPPVSKSMSIH
+1877 IPPVSKSISIH
-1888 TMEVPGSGSDGESS
+1888 TIEIPGSGSDGESS

-1957 CRLSPERDEKE
+1957 CRLSPEKDDKE
-1968 KDSKAIERAKNRINE
+1968 KDSKAIERAKNRIND
-1983 SLNATVDDKK
+1983 SLNAAVDEKK
-1993 KVHIDENEIGSGNI
+1993 KVPIDENEIGSGNI
-2007 LADRRKELETAAQGW
+2007 LADRRNKLETSTQGW
-2022 RKRVPQSDASLF
+2022 RKRVPQNDASLF

-2049 PPITP
+2049 PPLTP
-2054 PPAPAPVVVASPG
+2054 PPALAPLVVASPG
-2067 IPPPTKFKSRKQ
+2067 VPAPNTFKSRKQ

-2092 SASCAVVSAAAVDS
+2092 SASCAVVNISAAEP
-2106 KPKETA
+2106 KLKETP

-2134 KDGSPSGA
+2134 NGSPSGA

-2166 LQQERTAET
+2166 LQQERTAEV

-2204 RRHAASRNPLRAL
+2204 RRHQASRNPLRAL

-2229 TTTPAVQNNKQ
+2229 TSTPTQQNNKQ
-2240 NYVLEKLQTNGGLAA
+2240 NYVLEKLQANGTGLAA

-2261 ASKEDFSS
+2261 ASKEDFSN
-2269 VALRSAST
+2269 VALRSAAI
-2277 APLVH
+2277 APTVH

-2289 LQVKGRRRVQTRL
+2289 LHIKGRRRVQTRL

-2309 VNRGDCFV
+2309 VNRGDCFI
-2317 LITPD
+2317 LITSD

-2336 KNRSTDIAMHI
+2336 RNRSTDIAMHI

-2357 SPGIIK
+2357 STGIIK

-2386 EGIENYSP
+2386 EGIENYKP
-2394 IETGHADEDEIFE
+2394 VETGHADEDEIFE
-2407 SCIIQTNM
+2407 SCVIQTNM
-2415 CYEVKDDELVPI
+2415 CYEVMDDELVPI
-2427 EEYWGQTPKIAM
+2427 KEYWGQTPKIAM
-2439 LNQTKVIVFDYGS
+2439 LNQSKVIVFDFGS

-2471 QLAQEMFD
+2471 QLAQELFD

-2494 AVYQGAREASEQPS
+2494 AAYQGARESADQASKVS
-2508 KTSTSRPEWAIL
+2508 SNRPEWAIF

-2525 HMETILFKEKFLDWP
+2525 HMETILFKEKFIDWP

-2549 SPENKSNSVEITP
+2549 SPENKTNSIEINP

-2589 HYYDK
+2589 QYYDK
-2594 ENMRHYDIRTKSVC
+2594 DNMRHYDIKTKSVC

-2613 EYDFQKVENDTEIGE
+2613 EYDYQKVENESEIGE

-2642 ITATGRE
+2642 ITVSGRE
-2649 LNGKPSKHNIT
+2649 LNGKPSKHNLT

-2685 LTVELDREKGPQI
+2685 LTVELDKERGPQV

-2712 FQGNLVIHQGK
+2712 FQGNLVVHQGK
-2723 RDTDKSRY
+2723 RDTDKNRY

-2737 GNLTNE
+2737 GNLSNE

-2774 WHGARSMKH
+2774 WHGTRSMKH

-2797 RKSSYLFGENVSDVK
+2797 RKCSYLFGDNVSNVN
-2812 ITEVR
+2812 INEVR

-2841 GGGRETCGDVTPRL
+2841 GGGREACGDITPRL

-2868 EVLSPLRHD
+2868 EVLSPLRHE

-2920 ELEPAERNAG
+2920 ELEPAERNTG

-2957 APATVP
+2957 RARNT
-2963 GAEPAD
+2963 AESQPIIAVA
-2969 SAAPRPDVR
+2969 SEPRSDVR

-2985 PQRFTDLFDTWHD
+2985 PQRFTDLFDTWQD
-2998 HDQAADANIAHGLKA
+2998 HDQAADANIAHGHKA
-3013 GAALAGG
+3013 GGTVAGA
-3020 EELSRLTSCGGVLA
+3020 EELSRLTSCAAELP

-3042 LPPHVDPHH
+3042 LPDHVDPHH
-3051 LERHLDDTDFM
+3051 LERHLADPDFL

-3076 AWKQTNMKKDVGLF
+3076 SWKQTNMKKDVGLF